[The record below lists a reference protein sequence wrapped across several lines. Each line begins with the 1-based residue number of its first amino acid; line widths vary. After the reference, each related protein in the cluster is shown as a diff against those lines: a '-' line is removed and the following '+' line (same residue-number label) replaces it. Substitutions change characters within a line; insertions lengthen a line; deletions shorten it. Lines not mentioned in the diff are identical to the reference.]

1 MALSEN
7 TNDTVEMNVSGPSD
21 PLATGAAV
29 ASGNGTFFERAV
41 PWIVKGTM
49 AVLDQGLIAGSNFV
63 IGILLARWLAPQQ
76 YGAYAVAFAA
86 FLLLGMLYQSLLLEP
101 VGVFGV
107 SAYGD
112 RLRGYIRSLVQI
124 HFFTA
129 VPILL
134 SLGLAAAIAF
144 WFGQA
149 DGLAGGLL
157 GLAFSTPFVLLFWLV
172 RRAFYLQRSP
182 APAVLGA
189 ALYCVLALGGL
200 WLAYRFH
207 MLSPLAA
214 FLFMGVG
221 ALGAG
226 AFLLNHL
233 RRHLPK
239 AGIPPSVREV
249 WKRHWQ
255 YGKWALGSAAMM
267 WVPANIFYPL
277 VSSFKGMAQAGELKA
292 LMNFAT
298 PMLQFYG
305 AIALLLLPHAT
316 RVHAYESKAELRKAA
331 VRITLLCVFGCA
343 AYWAVLLVFHGA
355 VFRVLYSG
363 RYTEVEYLMPVVALA
378 SLSWSAFFG
387 PATVLRAMEAPDQVF
402 GAVALASCVSV
413 LVGVPA
419 TKLLGVQGAIWGM
432 AISETLGFL
441 GATALLVRKLRNAQS
456 SSVTAIA
463 SPLPESGGD

>member
-1 MALSEN
+1 MKSTESM
-7 TNDTVEMNVSGPSD
+7 NDLAELDSPKPAEPGKTEAELPSGKTRP
-21 PLATGAAV
+21 
-29 ASGNGTFFERAV
+29 FRRAI
-41 PWIVKGTM
+41 PWIMKGTI

-76 YGAYAVAFAA
+76 YGAYAVAFAV
-86 FLLLGMLYQSLLLEP
+86 FLLLGMLYQSLLMEP

-112 RLRGYIRSLVQI
+112 RLRGYIQSLVRL
-124 HFFTA
+124 HLVTA
-129 VPILL
+129 LPMLL
-134 SLGLAAAIAF
+134 ALCVAAGISLWL
-144 WFGQA
+144 GQA
-149 DGLAGGLL
+149 DGLPGGLL
-157 GLAFSTPFVLLFWLV
+157 GLAISTPFVLLFWLV
-172 RRAFYLQRSP
+172 RRAFYLHHSP

-189 ALYCVLALGGL
+189 ALYCALALGGL
-200 WLAYRFH
+200 YLAYLLH
-207 MLSPLAA
+207 VLSPATA
-214 FLFMGVG
+214 FLLMGLG
-221 ALGAG
+221 AIGAG

-233 RRHLPK
+233 RLHLPK
-239 AGIPPSVREV
+239 TGIPPSVQEV

-316 RVHAYESKAELRKAA
+316 RVHAQQSKAALRKAA
-331 VRITLLCVFGCA
+331 VRITMLCVLSSS
-343 AYWAVLLVFHGA
+343 AYWAVLLVFQGTI
-355 VFRVLYSG
+355 FRVLYSG

-402 GAVALASCVSV
+402 GAVAVASCVSV

-419 TKLLGVQGAIWGM
+419 TKVLGVQGAAWGM
-432 AISETLGFL
+432 AISETLAFL
-441 GATALLVRKLRNAQS
+441 AVTLLLVRKLRNAPNLAPAM
-456 SSVTAIA
+456 VIPVA
-463 SPLPESGGD
+463 ESGAD